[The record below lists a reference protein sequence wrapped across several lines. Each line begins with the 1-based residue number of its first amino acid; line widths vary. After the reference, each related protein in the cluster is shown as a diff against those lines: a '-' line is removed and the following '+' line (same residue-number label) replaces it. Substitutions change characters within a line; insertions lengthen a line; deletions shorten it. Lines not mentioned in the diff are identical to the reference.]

1 MPVKSPTRKT
11 AATAATSPR
20 KRRTR
25 KTTASTPKKVS
36 INKSQS
42 AKVIVTEEPKVEV
55 KVDTKPTQIAPPK
68 PNLSREDYI
77 ADIKARWAIHT
88 YEVNALGADLV
99 KGYNLVTPYLQKG
112 VTYVKDS
119 YKRAFA

>member
-11 AATAATSPR
+11 AATAATPR

-36 INKSQS
+36 INKSQP
-42 AKVIVTEEPKVEV
+42 AKVIVTQEPKVEV

-77 ADIKARWAIHT
+77 ADVKARWAIHT

-112 VTYVKDS
+112 VTYVKAS